1 MKKIICF
8 LVLLM
13 SVFFLQAQNVAKIG
27 ANTYPSLQ
35 AALDDAHNMT
45 GDVTIELLKNIE
57 GYSIV
62 HQKADLNLTIEGNND
77 TIAGQ
82 IIVDG
87 DGRAAGTE
95 KLTIR
100 NVTFCDDGSHFYTGT
115 DAFVLVPSTKESGKP
130 WYTNKYNYAH
140 NITVSDCEFTSTS
153 SSLNVVGFKA
163 NSGAGN
169 YNTAL
174 NNVTGDN
181 LHSLAQFT
189 GTTGATITN
198 CKVPNGDSFI
208 NVSGGAGDYVITDC
222 KFVSSVTDGY
232 GIRDKDGSSANFTI
246 ERDTINASKALVF
259 GKKASE
265 SPAPSGQMNVASGVY
280 DGTVEIIPTASTA
293 TFSFTGGTFSEPKA
307 TVDGYCVPGYAAVAN
322 DPDAQHCTVRKIEV
336 AKIGTT
342 TYPSLQAAVDD
353 AYSMTGAVTIELLK
367 NTTENVIV
375 CQQKGLELTIDGK
388 DSTLTGQIIVN
399 GINVTTTG
407 GGDISASSLN
417 INNLNFEYSAS
428 MLTSYFVDVPS
439 NPTTATWHSCNPSYT
454 GKYNDAHN
462 VTVSNC
468 TFDGGGSSNGVA
480 AVHVASNTNNVRN
493 ITVDNCTVANAHSL
507 LQIQGGTNG
516 VTVTNCKGTSDVH
529 NGINITGGSSNFVI
543 ANDTLTVDGYGIRIR
558 NVSTHAA
565 TCTMSD
571 NLINAPA
578 EGLVFS
584 GNTNA
589 GDTIYITS
597 GTYIGPI
604 ADSDNPTNLYLTGGT
619 YTEPYTY
626 VQNFCAPNYIAYDA
640 DPESGYCTVRKNR
653 PVMRMDSTDV
663 ICFGENNGTDTV
675 RIQGGVAPFQLVL
688 SSSVLDKNDTVNIT
702 DRLHIYTN
710 LKPGSYLVELTDAEG
725 ETATGTF
732 TIKQPDSELEI
743 TALNVPVRPCPL
755 MGSGNYTVSVEA
767 QGGNTGPYSYIWG
780 DAATDVNSD
789 ATTVV
794 SGTDDRDS
802 TYTVSV
808 TVKDSKNCPATATET
823 FTVSAVIANDGTI
836 HSNSK
841 LTIDTIRQGI
851 YTDCDTIIRDY
862 GTPVFTTTIPE
873 GYPEDRLIIVN
884 DIATSHPDSVFY
896 LGENKIIW
904 TATDTC
910 GHSITGEQVVI
921 IFHYPCPDV
930 TVEGKTYSSVRIGC
944 DCWMSENLQ
953 VTKYSDGRDINNVMT
968 YVSETQPDATENA
981 NRYGYLYDW
990 NAAMDAE
997 NGVNVDANGNVQGVC
1012 PTGWH
1017 LPTPEAF
1024 MNIAGSN
1031 TSTNM
1036 SDLRYNDYWLDGG
1049 GNNSTGF
1056 SLLPGGYYND
1066 NTLRYENILGNAYL
1080 WSVNTTNV
1088 NEPKVFWADC
1098 HCYMW
1103 QVNDATTNTGCSVR
1117 CIKD

>member
-1 MKKIICF
+1 M
-8 LVLLM
+8 
-13 SVFFLQAQNVAKIG
+13 
-27 ANTYPSLQ
+27 
-35 AALDDAHNMT
+35 
-45 GDVTIELLKNIE
+45 
-57 GYSIV
+57 
-62 HQKADLNLTIEGNND
+62 
-77 TIAGQ
+77 
-82 IIVDG
+82 
-87 DGRAAGTE
+87 
-95 KLTIR
+95 
-100 NVTFCDDGSHFYTGT
+100 
-115 DAFVLVPSTKESGKP
+115 
-130 WYTNKYNYAH
+130 
-140 NITVSDCEFTSTS
+140 
-153 SSLNVVGFKA
+153 
-163 NSGAGN
+163 
-169 YNTAL
+169 
-174 NNVTGDN
+174 
-181 LHSLAQFT
+181 
-189 GTTGATITN
+189 
-198 CKVPNGDSFI
+198 
-208 NVSGGAGDYVITDC
+208 
-222 KFVSSVTDGY
+222 
-232 GIRDKDGSSANFTI
+232 
-246 ERDTINASKALVF
+246 
-259 GKKASE
+259 
-265 SPAPSGQMNVASGVY
+265 
-280 DGTVEIIPTASTA
+280 
-293 TFSFTGGTFSEPKA
+293 
-307 TVDGYCVPGYAAVAN
+307 DGYCAPGYAAVAN

-439 NPTTATWHSCNPSYT
+439 NPTTAAWHSCNPSYT

-910 GHSITGEQVVI
+910 GHSISGEQVVI

-997 NGVNVDANGNVQGVC
+997 NGVTVDANGNVQGVC

>member
-1 MKKIICF
+1 MKKITCF

-13 SVFFLQAQNVAKIG
+13 SVFFLQAQNVAEIG
-27 ANTYPSLQ
+27 TTTYPSLQ
-35 AALDDAHNMT
+35 AALDSAHNMT

-82 IIVDG
+82 IIVEG

-174 NNVTGDN
+174 TNVTGDN

-208 NVSGGAGDYVITDC
+208 NVSGGAGNYVITDC

-293 TFSFTGGTFSEPKA
+293 TFSFTGGT
-307 TVDGYCVPGYAAVAN
+307 
-322 DPDAQHCTVRKIEV
+322 
-336 AKIGTT
+336 
-342 TYPSLQAAVDD
+342 
-353 AYSMTGAVTIELLK
+353 
-367 NTTENVIV
+367 
-375 CQQKGLELTIDGK
+375 
-388 DSTLTGQIIVN
+388 
-399 GINVTTTG
+399 
-407 GGDISASSLN
+407 
-417 INNLNFEYSAS
+417 
-428 MLTSYFVDVPS
+428 
-439 NPTTATWHSCNPSYT
+439 
-454 GKYNDAHN
+454 
-462 VTVSNC
+462 
-468 TFDGGGSSNGVA
+468 
-480 AVHVASNTNNVRN
+480 
-493 ITVDNCTVANAHSL
+493 
-507 LQIQGGTNG
+507 
-516 VTVTNCKGTSDVH
+516 
-529 NGINITGGSSNFVI
+529 
-543 ANDTLTVDGYGIRIR
+543 
-558 NVSTHAA
+558 
-565 TCTMSD
+565 
-571 NLINAPA
+571 
-578 EGLVFS
+578 
-584 GNTNA
+584 
-589 GDTIYITS
+589 
-597 GTYIGPI
+597 
-604 ADSDNPTNLYLTGGT
+604 

-653 PVMRMDSTDV
+653 PVMSMDSTDV
-663 ICFGENNGTDTV
+663 VCFGENNGTDTV

-767 QGGNTGPYSYIWG
+767 QGGNTGPYSYVWG
-780 DAATDVNSD
+780 NAATNANSD
-789 ATTVV
+789 VTTVV

-808 TVKDSKNCPATATET
+808 TVKDSKNCSATATET

-873 GYPEDRLIIVN
+873 G
-884 DIATSHPDSVFY
+884 
-896 LGENKIIW
+896 
-904 TATDTC
+904 
-910 GHSITGEQVVI
+910 
-921 IFHYPCPDV
+921 
-930 TVEGKTYSSVRIGC
+930 
-944 DCWMSENLQ
+944 
-953 VTKYSDGRDINNVMT
+953 
-968 YVSETQPDATENA
+968 
-981 NRYGYLYDW
+981 
-990 NAAMDAE
+990 
-997 NGVNVDANGNVQGVC
+997 
-1012 PTGWH
+1012 
-1017 LPTPEAF
+1017 
-1024 MNIAGSN
+1024 
-1031 TSTNM
+1031 
-1036 SDLRYNDYWLDGG
+1036 
-1049 GNNSTGF
+1049 
-1056 SLLPGGYYND
+1056 
-1066 NTLRYENILGNAYL
+1066 
-1080 WSVNTTNV
+1080 
-1088 NEPKVFWADC
+1088 
-1098 HCYMW
+1098 
-1103 QVNDATTNTGCSVR
+1103 
-1117 CIKD
+1117 